1 MAVAFSSQGSS
12 DPDAGTTLTYA
23 WNFGDG
29 TTSTQA
35 NPSRTYTTN
44 GAYDVT
50 LTVSDGAKTGQ
61 ATKRITVGST
71 APTVNILTPVNNAL
85 YSAGDTVSFT
95 GTASDAEDGTLP
107 DSAYKWTVAFHHAD
121 HIHPFRD
128 NIIGPSGSVVI
139 PRGADNIDTTWYRV
153 TLTVT
158 DSSGLSTSRSVDVK
172 PRLVTLSFNAN
183 DPEASFT
190 IDGIPKT
197 GSYTEQAVVG
207 VERILAAPSPQYVGN
222 GQFVFNHWSDGE
234 AQTHTI
240 ITPAT
245 NANYTVIYD
254 NLIAPPAP
262 WQESDIGLPPVSGY
276 STYRNGVYTVRGTG
290 NDIWQSTDE
299 FHYVYQ
305 PFSGDGTIIARVT
318 SQTPTDDWAKSGII
332 IKESPT
338 AGAKYVLLAVTP
350 GHGVAFQ
357 HNFTGDSG
365 SAPYT
370 FPNAWLKLERTGD
383 VFKGY
388 TSANGTDWTLVGQTT
403 LVMNTDATAGLEVM
417 SHEFDT
423 LNTTTFDNVSVA
435 SKQEWTSQDVG
446 APQLAGNT
454 TASGGTHM
462 LTGAGSDIWTG
473 VDQFQFQYQTDQFQF
488 QYQTLPADGEI
499 TAHVASFTNTTSDWA
514 KAGVMIKQ
522 STTAGSP
529 YALLAV
535 TPAHGVNFQYEFN
548 GNTAGPAIAPPTAWL
563 KLKRTGDTVTSF
575 ASADGQTW
583 TQVGSATV
591 DLNGAALIGLFVTS
605 HDGAHLSTAAFDNV
619 SVTKSTGAPAAL
631 PAPWTGVT

>member
-139 PRGADNIDTTWYRV
+139 PRGADNIDTTWYRI

-172 PRLVTLSFNAN
+172 PRLVTLTFNAN

-207 VERILAAPSPQYVGN
+207 VERVLGAPSPQYVGN
-222 GQFVFNHWSDGE
+222 GQFVFNNWSDGQ

-240 ITPAT
+240 ITPGT
-245 NANYTVIYD
+245 NANYTVI
-254 NLIAPPAP
+254 LRQSSSRPLHRGRKATS
-262 WQESDIGLPPVSGY
+262 ESASPRLLVTID
-276 STYRNGVYTVRGTG
+276 NGVFTVRGAG
-290 NDIWQSTDE
+290 NDIWETTDE

-338 AGAKYVLLAVTP
+338 AGQQIRPAGRHTRQRCYVPIQLQRRQRIGPVHVPQRLAQ
-350 GHGVAFQ
+350 ARAQ
-357 HNFTGDSG
+357 
-365 SAPYT
+365 
-370 FPNAWLKLERTGD
+370 GD

-403 LVMNTDATAGLEVM
+403 LV
-417 SHEFDT
+417 
-423 LNTTTFDNVSVA
+423 
-435 SKQEWTSQDVG
+435 
-446 APQLAGNT
+446 
-454 TASGGTHM
+454 
-462 LTGAGSDIWTG
+462 
-473 VDQFQFQYQTDQFQF
+473 
-488 QYQTLPADGEI
+488 
-499 TAHVASFTNTTSDWA
+499 
-514 KAGVMIKQ
+514 
-522 STTAGSP
+522 
-529 YALLAV
+529 
-535 TPAHGVNFQYEFN
+535 
-548 GNTAGPAIAPPTAWL
+548 
-563 KLKRTGDTVTSF
+563 
-575 ASADGQTW
+575 
-583 TQVGSATV
+583 
-591 DLNGAALIGLFVTS
+591 
-605 HDGAHLSTAAFDNV
+605 
-619 SVTKSTGAPAAL
+619 
-631 PAPWTGVT
+631 